1 MCNMKYCMIQV
12 IIGVTGIVT
21 KRLEKYLER
30 IPEKHSV
37 DSLRRDIAHNKENAT
52 IWNLKPEWWDAPLVE
67 EDKYQWNGN
76 CDNMMMMM
84 MMMMMMINQQ

>member
-1 MCNMKYCMIQV
+1 MKYCMIQV

-52 IWNLKPEWWDAPLVE
+52 I
-67 EDKYQWNGN
+67 
-76 CDNMMMMM
+76 
-84 MMMMMMINQQ
+84 

>member
-1 MCNMKYCMIQV
+1 LLTDRHRSDRNVIQKEAENKLKYENLSIELQRMCNMKYCMIQV

-52 IWNLKPEWWDAPLVE
+52 I
-67 EDKYQWNGN
+67 
-76 CDNMMMMM
+76 
-84 MMMMMMINQQ
+84 